1 MRTQI
6 IDELRKIT
14 KEEQILLEGNGQIDK
29 ELYQSETQKKL
40 QSDKYII
47 DSKKLLKAGELLGA
61 APEAR
66 PMYEEKE

>member
-47 DSKKLLKAGELLGA
+47 DSKKMLEAGELLFDGDCRRTA
-61 APEAR
+61 GS
-66 PMYEEKE
+66 